1 MNADRYVLINEVL
14 HRLDLIQ
21 MCIKVVI
28 ASIEL
33 RLNQHSLLLKVRLVL
48 LRLPQI
54 GSQDVE
60 RLNALSLG
68 RRALIQHLV
77 DNIDCMHL
85 FICFFEVSIDFILP
99 HHLLPEHSIELR
111 M

>member
-21 MCIKVVI
+21 MCIKVVV
-28 ASIEL
+28 AGIEL

-48 LRLPQI
+48 LGLPQI

-77 DNIDCMHL
+77 NNVNSMHL
-85 FICFFEVSIDFILP
+85 FICFFEVSIDLILP
-99 HHLLPEHSIELR
+99 SICVVCSNA
-111 M
+111 